1 MLIKI
6 YITKMLLFEPARE
19 LNWLALARSFIE
31 PEKTLLEL
39 VLSTVSGSE
48 EHPRLG
54 LCSHGSRIARQA
66 CIARPLRRREMAAPA
81 APPPQHPRVPG
92 AQRSQIGTLPSHFQV
107 LRGIYSC
114 YFGGWD

>member
-19 LNWLALARSFIE
+19 LNWLALLLSQK
-31 PEKTLLEL
+31 KTPLDL

>member
-19 LNWLALARSFIE
+19 LNCLALLLSQK
-31 PEKTLLEL
+31 KTPLEL

-66 CIARPLRRREMAAPA
+66 CIARPLRHREMAAPA
-81 APPPQHPRVPG
+81 AQPPQHPRVPG